1 MNWIKIIITSICF
14 HFSLLIYG
22 QSTYT
27 VTTTPYNLDTL
38 GVNADVPFMYGPQD
52 DCFSST
58 IPIGFSF
65 FFMGNYYD
73 SLIVCSTFPYLLLL
87 QSACNIQ
94 KRRYSNGF
102 YLNTIAHLKENI
114 HHQINEGEKKNTQKT
129 VFPKSG
135 HENLVI
141 VSDTVDAIDNAIP
154 VESKI
159 LKKTKHQRL
168 FLVSDTLLKKPES
181 HQKLATNKPV
191 KPKMELF
198 SKLALIAMLVNLA
211 MVIAVPVLVIFFTA
225 PEVVIALIIF
235 SLFAPALIPSQL
247 DISTIQMGHQ
257 AIIILVCF

>member
-1 MNWIKIIITSICF
+1 MKSIKGVYFTMC
-14 HFSLLIYG
+14 SLFL
-22 QSTYT
+22 
-27 VTTTPYNLDTL
+27 
-38 GVNADVPFMYGPQD
+38 
-52 DCFSST
+52 
-58 IPIGFSF
+58 
-65 FFMGNYYD
+65 
-73 SLIVCSTFPYLLLL
+73 LLLL

-235 SLFAPALIPSQL
+235 SLFAPAFPFILALEGKFNVNKQPEKYKRPRMADLIMIIAAWMFI
-247 DISTIQMGHQ
+247 ISLFYLFIF
-257 AIIILVCF
+257 ALVAGVSTAGW